1 MLTFSVL
8 FMRTAKKSNR
18 LPPWFKKK
26 LSAHPNLTE
35 VRKVI
40 RTNQLHTVCQSAAC
54 PNRTECWNSR
64 TATFL
69 ILGDICTRDCTF
81 CNVAKGVPSAPDM
94 HEPTRIAA
102 AVASLQLKY
111 AVITSVTR
119 DDLPDGGATLF
130 AETVSAVRL
139 KNPESRVEVL
149 TPDFKG
155 SRESLQTVLHAKPFV
170 FGHNLETVPS
180 LYSKVRPQAEYRRS
194 RNVLAWAREYGTVTK
209 TGIMLGLGEGMEEI
223 EVVMRDL
230 REVGCSILTLGQYL
244 QPSRNHIP
252 VKKYYH
258 PDEFNMF
265 RDKAL
270 SLGFEYVAA
279 GPLVRSSYQ
288 ADKYSEVKGYFTVV
302 K

>member
-1 MLTFSVL
+1 
-8 FMRTAKKSNR
+8 MRTSKKSTR
-18 LPPWFKKK
+18 LPSWFRIK
-26 LSAHPNLTE
+26 LSTNQNLAE
-35 VRKVI
+35 IRKLI
-40 RTNQLHTVCQSAAC
+40 RNNQLHTVCQSAAC

-69 ILGDICTRDCTF
+69 ILGDTCTRSCTF
-81 CNVAKGVPSAPDM
+81 CSVTKGVPSPPDR
-94 HEPTRIAA
+94 HEPARIAA

-139 KNPESRVEVL
+139 KNPENQVEVL

-230 REVGCSILTLGQYL
+230 REVGCSILTIGQYL
-244 QPSRNHIP
+244 QPSRKHIP

-258 PDEFNMF
+258 PDEFNML

-288 ADKYSEVKGYFTVV
+288 ADKYSEVKVDLTVV

>member
-1 MLTFSVL
+1 MHT
-8 FMRTAKKSNR
+8 TKNANR
-18 LPPWFKKK
+18 LPSWFRIK
-26 LSAHPNLTE
+26 LSTNQNLAE
-35 VRKVI
+35 VRKLI
-40 RTNQLHTVCQSAAC
+40 RNNQLHTVCQSAAC

-69 ILGDICTRDCTF
+69 ILGDTCTRSCTF
-81 CNVAKGVPSAPDM
+81 CSVTKGIPSAPDR
-94 HEPTRIAA
+94 HEPARIAA

-119 DDLPDGGATLF
+119 DDLSDGGATLF
-130 AETVSAVRL
+130 GETVSAVRL
-139 KNPESRVEVL
+139 RNPESRVEIL

-155 SRESLQTVLHAKPFV
+155 SRESLQTVLDAKPFM

-230 REVGCSILTLGQYL
+230 REVGCSILTIGQYL
-244 QPSRNHIP
+244 QPSRKHIP

-258 PDEFNMF
+258 PDEFNML

-288 ADKYSEVKGYFTVV
+288 ADKYSEVKVDLTVV